1 MVKSIVKGISQ
12 RIELD
17 VAESRL
23 SVQRWRF
30 NACVGGSNCGFLRGA
45 LITFFRVSFDIG
57 ILEENDIFRNAQA
70 GVLISTQSH
79 PVLRRNRIFDG
90 LAAGVEI
97 TNNATATLESNQI
110 FNNRFG
116 GLCLASGVQPT
127 TRGKYCVS
135 SVFGDTVSRLS
146 PRVGSVAETYMNGI
160 SRAFPDNKIYDNQDA
175 VEKAVG
181 NGQCLYKISS
191 YTSFPMHDFY
201 RCQTCNTTDRNAIC
215 VNCIRT
221 CHAGHDVEFIRH
233 DR

>member
-1 MVKSIVKGISQ
+1 MLESLTNFKQSYFV
-12 RIELD
+12 RI
-17 VAESRL
+17 A
-23 SVQRWRF
+23 
-30 NACVGGSNCGFLRGA
+30 
-45 LITFFRVSFDIG
+45 G
-57 ILEENDIFRNAQA
+57 ILMENEIFRNAQA

-79 PVLRRNRIFDG
+79 PILKHNRIFDG

-97 TNNATATLESNQI
+97 TNNATATLENNQI

-116 GLCLASGVQPT
+116 GLCLASGVHPT
-127 TRGKYCVS
+127 VKS
-135 SVFGDTVSRLS
+135 K
-146 PRVGSVAETYMNGI
+146 PRALKFITYVIFENLFHSLI
-160 SRAFPDNKIYDNQDA
+160 LTFSLLADNKIYSNQDA
-175 VEKAVG
+175 VEKAVS

-215 VNCIRT
+215 VNCIKT

>member
-1 MVKSIVKGISQ
+1 MWEWIHHIILKK
-12 RIELD
+12 
-17 VAESRL
+17 RL
-23 SVQRWRF
+23 NHDF
-30 NACVGGSNCGFLRGA
+30 CFA
-45 LITFFRVSFDIG
+45 TG

-70 GVLISTQSH
+70 GVLISTQSQ
-79 PVLRRNRIFDG
+79 PILRRNRIFDG

-97 TNNATATLESNQI
+97 TNNATATLEFNQI

-127 TRGKYCVS
+127 TRG
-135 SVFGDTVSRLS
+135 
-146 PRVGSVAETYMNGI
+146 TYSLIANASKENIEHASFSFLG
-160 SRAFPDNKIYDNQDA
+160 NKIFNNQDA

-215 VNCIRT
+215 VNCIKT

-233 DR
+233 DRWAYKLEFIHYLGSS